1 MVRTS
6 WLSGGGTTEYS
17 PRQFFCCQR
26 HPKESRQFIV
36 CSQAASVSAA
46 AWRARICIAARAIA
60 LRWFSRNSFFQAASS
75 WTAQF
80 AFRGAPVRDSSA
92 EVCSR
97 TCRVSL
103 PIVLASLK
111 YICSMPLTIQLHPS
125 ENQTAFNLERWRQL
139 LADPELAR
147 LPYRVET
154 DRHGHILMSP
164 PPAPAHGKKQN
175 RIGTLLEQF
184 LPNGHVVTECPVST
198 PDGVKAVDV
207 AWLTPKR
214 GQEAD
219 TETCLTRA
227 PEICV
232 EILSPSNTAGEIGEK
247 IALYFEAGACEVWI
261 CERDGTLKFHFSSP
275 PEIRESSELCPQFPP
290 LISFLS
296 AS

>member
-1 MVRTS
+1 MSPAGFGQKSRDPIKIMSPASRPHELVVLTS
-6 WLSGGGTTEYS
+6 LE
-17 PRQFFCCQR
+17 
-26 HPKESRQFIV
+26 
-36 CSQAASVSAA
+36 
-46 AWRARICIAARAIA
+46 
-60 LRWFSRNSFFQAASS
+60 
-75 WTAQF
+75 
-80 AFRGAPVRDSSA
+80 
-92 EVCSR
+92 
-97 TCRVSL
+97 
-103 PIVLASLK
+103 

-125 ENQTAFNLERWRQL
+125 ESQTAFNLKRWRQL

-147 LPYRVET
+147 LPFRVET

-198 PDGVKAVDV
+198 PDGVKAIDV
-207 AWLTPKR
+207 AWLAPER

-261 CERDGTLKFHFSSP
+261 FERDGTLKFHFSSP

-296 AS
+296 TN